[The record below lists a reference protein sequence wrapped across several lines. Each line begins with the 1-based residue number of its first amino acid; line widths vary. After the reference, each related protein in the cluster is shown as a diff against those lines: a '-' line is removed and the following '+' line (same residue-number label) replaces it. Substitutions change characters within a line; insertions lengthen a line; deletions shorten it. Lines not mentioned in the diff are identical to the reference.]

1 MKICNN
7 CNSEVNDDSIFC
19 PNCGNK
25 FIIKECPSCGK
36 ELKDNEKFCSS
47 CGTEYKDGQE
57 KTPTESNIIN
67 NKDSEESTE
76 ENNEEDEISIKAKS
90 SLLSL
95 FAAGGCLLFIAEHFL
110 LNYIYDNW
118 SITIIAVFGISFI
131 LLKSFD
137 NISFIYRTCKYG
149 MKYFSIV
156 GVFLFVV
163 NAIRINDVSI
173 TYDPVKDSKT
183 YIEILKHDEKEAE
196 DYALIVIAAYRQQGK
211 KEDADRFI
219 RLTADE
225 LNNYLM
231 DMMN

>member
-76 ENNEEDEISIKAKS
+76 ENNEEDEISIKANT
-90 SLLSL
+90 SLPRLV
-95 FAAGGCLLFIAEHFL
+95 AACGFLLFVADYFF
-110 LNYIYDNW
+110 LNYIDKALCI
-118 SITIIAVFGISFI
+118 SIIIAFGLSFFLLYFFDLYKTWKIVAKIFI
-131 LLKSFD
+131 LAS
-137 NISFIYRTCKYG
+137 
-149 MKYFSIV
+149 
-156 GVFLFVV
+156 VFLFII
-163 NAIRINDVSI
+163 NAIWGSDIEI

-183 YIEILKHDEKEAE
+183 YIEILKHDEREAE
-196 DYALIVIAAYRQQGK
+196 DYARIVIATYRQQGK

-219 RLTADE
+219 RLTAE
-225 LNNYLM
+225 EYQNYIM